1 MTKGTAVTTQVLQIY
16 IKATPQAVWDA
27 ITDPAWTVKYGY
39 RSPSHYELR
48 AGGKYRGMAGKDML
62 AMGAP
67 AEMIDGEVIEADP
80 PRKLV
85 QTWRPLWDPAL
96 TAEGFT
102 RVTWETEDVGSG
114 VTKLTVTHELES
126 APKVAAMVAGSG
138 RIDQGGGGWAWI
150 ISDLKTLL
158 EAGNPM

>member
-1 MTKGTAVTTQVLQIY
+1 
-16 IKATPQAVWDA
+16 
-27 ITDPAWTVKYGY
+27 
-39 RSPSHYELR
+39 
-48 AGGKYRGMAGKDML
+48 ML

-67 AEMIDGEVIEADP
+67 AEMIDGEVIEAAP
-80 PRKLV
+80 PHKLV

-114 VTKLTVTHELES
+114 VTKLTVTHELEN
-126 APKVAAMVAGSG
+126 APKVAATVAGSG

-158 EAGNPM
+158 EAGKAM